1 MPAQPRIERGRGHP
15 VAGCQHVAVGVGQQ
29 RQALAQPRRHAE
41 VLQHVL
47 QRVVVLSD
55 ASGNVLAAG
64 DRVASAAFDA
74 WLRGHGASIA
84 WIP

>member
-1 MPAQPRIERGRGHP
+1 MPPWLRERLP
-15 VAGCQHVAVGVGQQ
+15 
-29 RQALAQPRRHAE
+29 L
-41 VLQHVL
+41 
-47 QRVVVLSD
+47 LSD